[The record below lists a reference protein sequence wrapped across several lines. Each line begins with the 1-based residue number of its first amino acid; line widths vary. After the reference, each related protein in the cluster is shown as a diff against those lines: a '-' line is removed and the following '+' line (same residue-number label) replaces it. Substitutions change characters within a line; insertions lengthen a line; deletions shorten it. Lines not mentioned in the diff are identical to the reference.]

1 MVDAS
6 LGEIVRSL
14 RTGRGM
20 TQEELATAAGLPAA
34 QTVSDIERG
43 VRDLKAWELVK
54 LSRVL
59 NCSVGRLLGIERR
72 AETARV
78 LWRRGSKGR
87 SAEVEGRF
95 VDRARRFQL
104 LEEWNALPP
113 GPPFP
118 QYDFDPASTSFRD
131 AATLA
136 TQVGRTLDLGSRP
149 AASLSAVLQE
159 VYRVKIFHERLG
171 EDGSAASTKGPFGCA
186 VLMNSEEAPWR
197 QNYNLAHEVFH
208 LATWD
213 ATVSAWGEEGDEP
226 EWLESAERL
235 ANAFASHLLL
245 PAEEVEA
252 QFEARFPEGEVRYA
266 DLVEMARE
274 FEVSTEALVW
284 RLRLMGRL
292 SQARAEE
299 ILADPE
305 FRRMD
310 RRSMIGRWESSPENP
325 LPPRYWR
332 LAFNAYHKGEV
343 TLSKLAR
350 MLEQPISRIGALLM
364 QETDEPESTASPS

>member
-1 MVDAS
+1 MAQVA

-14 RTGRGM
+14 RSERGM
-20 TQEELATAAGLPAA
+20 TQEELARAASLPAA

-43 VRDLKAWELVK
+43 VRDLKAWELVR

-59 NCSVGRLLGIERR
+59 NCSIDRLLGIEP
-72 AETARV
+72 AVDAARV

-87 SAEVEGRF
+87 SAEVERRF

-104 LEEWNALPP
+104 LEDWNSLPP
-113 GPPFP
+113 RPPFP

-136 TQVGRTLDLGSRP
+136 TQVGRALDLGSRP
-149 AASLSAVLQE
+149 AASLSVVLQE
-159 VYRVKIFHERLG
+159 VYRVKIFHEPLG
-171 EDGSAASTKGPFGCA
+171 EDGSAASSKGPFGCA
-186 VLMNSEEAPWR
+186 VLMNADEAPWR

-213 ATVSAWGEEGDEP
+213 ATVSAWDEEEDEP
-226 EWLESAERL
+226 GWLEQAERL

-252 QFEARFPEGEVRYA
+252 QFEARLSEGEVSYA

-284 RLRLMGRL
+284 RLRLMSRL
-292 SQARAEE
+292 TQTRAEE

-305 FRRMD
+305 FRRID
-310 RRSMIGRWESSPENP
+310 RRSMMGRWEAPPEEP
-325 LPPRYWR
+325 LPARYWR

-350 MLEQPISRIGALLM
+350 MLERPISEIGALLM
-364 QETDEPESTASPS
+364 QETDEPETTASPA